1 MGDIKEEV
9 RNGRVVTKE
18 IAEAAA
24 KKVADDRQEKLTE
37 EMVKSITNSEYKR
50 KKQLLKLQK
59 NRDIEKIS
67 KEKLTKVTALDEEL
81 KAGSHTPESYRKA
94 NEAIEKEER
103 DSLRKVDEEYYE
115 LENQLE
121 SQYPNLYRW

>member
-59 NRDIEKIS
+59 NRENEKIS

-103 DSLRKVDEEYYE
+103 DALRKIDEEYYE

>member
-59 NRDIEKIS
+59 NRENEKIS

-103 DSLRKVDEEYYE
+103 DALRKVDEEFYE

>member
-103 DSLRKVDEEYYE
+103 DALRKVDEEFYE

>member
-59 NRDIEKIS
+59 NRENEKIS
-67 KEKLTKVTALDEEL
+67 KDKLTKVTALDEEL

-103 DSLRKVDEEYYE
+103 DALRKVDEEYYE

-121 SQYPNLYRW
+121 SQYTNLYRW

>member
-1 MGDIKEEV
+1 MDNIKDEV

>member
-59 NRDIEKIS
+59 NRENEKIS
-67 KEKLTKVTALDEEL
+67 KDKLTKVTALDEEL

-103 DSLRKVDEEYYE
+103 DALRKIDEEYYE

>member
-1 MGDIKEEV
+1 MAENNNQAKA
-9 RNGRVVTKE
+9 KE

-59 NRDIEKIS
+59 NRENEKIS

-103 DSLRKVDEEYYE
+103 DALRKVDEEFYE

>member
-1 MGDIKEEV
+1 MGDIKDEV

-59 NRDIEKIS
+59 NRDIEKVS

-103 DSLRKVDEEYYE
+103 DALRKVDEEFYE

>member
-59 NRDIEKIS
+59 NRENEKIS

-103 DSLRKVDEEYYE
+103 DALRKVEEEYYE

>member
-59 NRDIEKIS
+59 NRENEKIS

-81 KAGSHTPESYRKA
+81 KAGSHTPESYSKA

-103 DSLRKVDEEYYE
+103 DALRKVDEEFYE

>member
-24 KKVADDRQEKLTE
+24 KKVADDRQEKLTD

-59 NRDIEKIS
+59 NRENEKIS

-94 NEAIEKEER
+94 NEAIEKEES
-103 DSLRKVDEEYYE
+103 DALRKVDEEFYE

>member
-59 NRDIEKIS
+59 NRENEKIS
-67 KEKLTKVTALDEEL
+67 KDKLTKVTALDEEL

-103 DSLRKVDEEYYE
+103 DALRKVEEEYYE

>member
-59 NRDIEKIS
+59 NRENEKIS

-103 DSLRKVDEEYYE
+103 NSLRKVDEEYYE

>member
-1 MGDIKEEV
+1 MGDIKDEV

-103 DSLRKVDEEYYE
+103 DALRKVDEEFYE

>member
-24 KKVADDRQEKLTE
+24 KKVADDRQEKLTD

-59 NRDIEKIS
+59 NRENEKIS
-67 KEKLTKVTALDEEL
+67 KDKLTKVTALDEEL

-103 DSLRKVDEEYYE
+103 DALRKVDEEFYE

>member
-24 KKVADDRQEKLTE
+24 KKVADDRQEKLTD

-59 NRDIEKIS
+59 NRENEKIS
-67 KEKLTKVTALDEEL
+67 KDKLTKVTALDEEL

-103 DSLRKVDEEYYE
+103 DALRKVDDEYYE

>member
-9 RNGRVVTKE
+9 RNGRIVTKE

-59 NRDIEKIS
+59 NRENEKIS

-103 DSLRKVDEEYYE
+103 DALRKVDEEFYE

>member
-1 MGDIKEEV
+1 MGDIKDEV

-59 NRDIEKIS
+59 NRDIEKVS

-103 DSLRKVDEEYYE
+103 DSLRKIDEEYYE

>member
-1 MGDIKEEV
+1 MGDIKDEV

-50 KKQLLKLQK
+50 KKQLLKLHK

-103 DSLRKVDEEYYE
+103 DALRKVDEEFYE

>member
-50 KKQLLKLQK
+50 KKQLLKLQN
-59 NRDIEKIS
+59 NRENEKIS

-103 DSLRKVDEEYYE
+103 DALRKVEEEYYE

>member
-9 RNGRVVTKE
+9 RNGRVITKE

>member
-59 NRDIEKIS
+59 NRENEKIS

-103 DSLRKVDEEYYE
+103 EALRKVDEEFYE

>member
-103 DSLRKVDEEYYE
+103 DALRKVDEEYYE

>member
-59 NRDIEKIS
+59 NRENEKIS

>member
-24 KKVADDRQEKLTE
+24 KKVADDRQEKLTD

-59 NRDIEKIS
+59 NRENEKIS

-103 DSLRKVDEEYYE
+103 DALRKVDEEFCE

>member
-59 NRDIEKIS
+59 NRENEKIS

-94 NEAIEKEER
+94 NDAIEKEER
-103 DSLRKVDEEYYE
+103 EALRKVDEEFYE

>member
-67 KEKLTKVTALDEEL
+67 KEKLTKVTSLDEEL

>member
-50 KKQLLKLQK
+50 KKQMLKLQK
-59 NRDIEKIS
+59 NRENEKIS

-94 NEAIEKEER
+94 NDAIEKEER
-103 DSLRKVDEEYYE
+103 DALRKVDEEFCE

>member
-24 KKVADDRQEKLTE
+24 KKVADDRQEKLTD

-59 NRDIEKIS
+59 NRENEKIS
-67 KEKLTKVTALDEEL
+67 KDKLTKVTALDEEL

-103 DSLRKVDEEYYE
+103 DALRKVEEEYYE

>member
-59 NRDIEKIS
+59 NRENEKIS

-94 NEAIEKEER
+94 NDAIEKEER
-103 DSLRKVDEEYYE
+103 DALRKVDEEFCE

>member
-24 KKVADDRQEKLTE
+24 KKVADDRQEKLTD

-59 NRDIEKIS
+59 NRENEKIS

-103 DSLRKVDEEYYE
+103 DALRKVDEEFYE

>member
-59 NRDIEKIS
+59 NRENEKIS

-94 NEAIEKEER
+94 NETIEKEER
-103 DSLRKVDEEYYE
+103 DALRKVDEEFYE

>member
-67 KEKLTKVTALDEEL
+67 KEKLTKVTSLDEEL

-103 DSLRKVDEEYYE
+103 DALRKVDEEFYE

>member
-50 KKQLLKLQK
+50 KRQLLKLQK
-59 NRDIEKIS
+59 NRDIEKTS

-103 DSLRKVDEEYYE
+103 DSLRKIDEEYYE

>member
-59 NRDIEKIS
+59 NRENEKIS

-103 DSLRKVDEEYYE
+103 DALRKVDEEFCE

>member
-59 NRDIEKIS
+59 NRENEKIS
-67 KEKLTKVTALDEEL
+67 KEKLTKVIALDEEL

-103 DSLRKVDEEYYE
+103 DALRKVDEEYYE

>member
-1 MGDIKEEV
+1 MGDIKDEV

-81 KAGSHTPESYRKA
+81 KAGSHTPESYHKA

-103 DSLRKVDEEYYE
+103 DALRKVDEEFYE

>member
-59 NRDIEKIS
+59 NRDIEKTS

-103 DSLRKVDEEYYE
+103 DALRKVDEEYYE

>member
-1 MGDIKEEV
+1 MDNIKDEV
-9 RNGRVVTKE
+9 RNGRLVTKE
-18 IAEAAA
+18 VAQAAA
-24 KKVADDRQEKLTE
+24 QKIADDRQQKLTE

-59 NRDIEKIS
+59 NRENEKIS

-94 NEAIEKEER
+94 NDAIEKEER
-103 DSLRKVDEEYYE
+103 DALRKVDEEFYE

>member
-1 MGDIKEEV
+1 MGDIKDEV

-94 NEAIEKEER
+94 NEVIEKEER